1 MRISYNLTQA
11 SWVSCIN
18 SKKGGMAMKKIW
30 LMVLLT
36 VSATWFF
43 AGISVG
49 TEAAGMKA
57 PEAEIIIEGEKKSA
71 RFSHPV
77 HLNLDVACGQC
88 HHGSDHQ
95 PLTDKDIA
103 VMENNMQLRCASC
116 HNSEFADPKLQTP
129 KAAFHARC
137 KECHKQGVD
146 GKQGP
151 TKCTGCHV
159 K

>member
-1 MRISYNLTQA
+1 MKRIWS
-11 SWVSCIN
+11 
-18 SKKGGMAMKKIW
+18 MA
-30 LMVLLT
+30 VLI
-36 VSATWFF
+36 VSATWLF

-49 TEAAGMKA
+49 AEATGLKA
-57 PEAEIIIEGEKKSA
+57 PEAEIIIAGEKKSA

-77 HLNLDVACGQC
+77 HLNIGVDCGQC
-88 HHGSDHQ
+88 HHDSDHQ
-95 PLTDKDIA
+95 PLTDKNIEAMDTG
-103 VMENNMQLRCASC
+103 EQLLCASC
-116 HNSEFADPKLQTP
+116 HNKDFANPKLQTP

-159 K
+159 KK